1 MFRKKKTIS
10 TFPTHIAFIMD
21 GNRRWAT
28 ERGLGKML
36 GHRQG
41 AVAMKN
47 MVNILAEYPEIRCAS
62 FFAFSTEN
70 WKREQS
76 EIDYLFQ
83 LCYEFVEENKKEFES
98 KNMKFVSMGDVTRFP
113 KKLQDV
119 LINTMEETK
128 NNTGLVINLAMNYG
142 GRDDIVH
149 AANILAER
157 GEKITVENLRENLYS
172 AGSPDIDL
180 LIRTSGEM
188 RVSNF
193 MLFQMAYA
201 EFYFPDVHW
210 PAFDK
215 KELDKALYEFSKRN
229 RRFGGK

>member
-1 MFRKKKTIS
+1 MFRKKKVID

-28 ERGLGKML
+28 ERGLNKML
-36 GHRQG
+36 GHKQG
-41 AVAMKN
+41 AIALKN
-47 MVNILAEYPEIRCAS
+47 IVKTLADYPQIRYAS

-70 WKREQS
+70 WKRDPA
-76 EIDYLFQ
+76 EIDYIFQ
-83 LCYEFVEENKKEFES
+83 LCYDFVDEYKKDFED
-98 KNMKFVSMGDVTRFP
+98 KNIKFISMGDVTRFP
-113 KKLQDV
+113 KKLQDILV
-119 LINTMEETK
+119 KTMEETK
-128 NNTGLVINLAMNYG
+128 NNTGAVINLAMNYG

-149 AANILAER
+149 AANIVAQR
-157 GEKITVENLRENLYS
+157 GEKITEENLKENLYS
-172 AGSPDIDL
+172 ADAPDIDL

-201 EFYFPDVHW
+201 EFYFPKIHW
-210 PAFDK
+210 PDFDK
-215 KELDKALYEFSKRN
+215 RELDKALYEFSKRN

>member
-1 MFRKKKTIS
+1 MFKKKKVIS
-10 TFPTHIAFIMD
+10 TFPTHVAFIMD

-28 ERGLGKML
+28 ERGLAKMM
-36 GHRQG
+36 GHKQG
-41 AVAMKN
+41 AVSLKN
-47 MVNILAEYPEIRCAS
+47 MIETLVNYPEIRYAS

-70 WKREQS
+70 WTRDQS
-76 EIDYLFQ
+76 EIDYIFR
-83 LCYEFVEENKKEFES
+83 LCYDFVDEYKEKFENK
-98 KNMKFVSMGDVTRFP
+98 NIKFISMGDVTKFP
-113 KKLQDV
+113 KKLQDILV
-119 LINTMEETK
+119 KTMEETK

-157 GEKITVENLRENLYS
+157 GEKITIENMKENLYS
-172 AGSPDIDL
+172 ADAPDIDL

-201 EFYFPDVHW
+201 ELYFPKIHW
-210 PAFDK
+210 PDFDK
-215 KELDKALYEFSKRN
+215 RELDKALYEFSKRN